1 MNFGASLLG
10 TFKVPPRLI
19 GNTLENGKACLG
31 KMVTVLGRNVI
42 VEGGLNFGMLKLAE
56 QIPLC

>member
-10 TFKVPPRLI
+10 TFKVPPILT
-19 GNTLENGKACLG
+19 GNTLENGKAWLG

-42 VEGGLNFGMLKLAE
+42 VEGGLNTGMLKLTE